1 MKIEHLCYLQEIAK
15 CKSITAAAKRLYVG
29 QTTLSAI
36 VKSIEDELDVRIFRR
51 VPSGVVP
58 TEDGI
63 KILDLSKEIIDRY
76 NEMLSCYQP
85 GSIPEK
91 RVHFAGNTTICQ
103 YFSVYLTKVIQNVSD
118 QASII
123 FHSVDRRKVL
133 PMLLDGVSNLGA
145 TTLDIDAE
153 VESFQTQAAKNGI
166 ETVQIGTDKF
176 YLCVRSDREHFS
188 GREFVDISEL
198 EGERYVAPQYYSV
211 VPNGT
216 AFSDAFRKL
225 NCVATLPT
233 PGLVLKAVMECDM
246 ITILMGR
253 SLVDDP
259 HIRSGE
265 LLAIPLTGF
274 SRPNSTGTY
283 LFSRKRSSL
292 NYFEKAI
299 YDALTSCGNQVID
312 PKNSSDNQ
320 YPPIVSLNE
329 Y

>member
-1 MKIEHLCYLQEIAK
+1 M
-15 CKSITAAAKRLYVG
+15 
-29 QTTLSAI
+29 
-36 VKSIEDELDVRIFRR
+36 
-51 VPSGVVP
+51 
-58 TEDGI
+58 
-63 KILDLSKEIIDRY
+63 
-76 NEMLSCYQP
+76 
-85 GSIPEK
+85 
-91 RVHFAGNTTICQ
+91 
-103 YFSVYLTKVIQNVSD
+103 
-118 QASII
+118 
-123 FHSVDRRKVL
+123 
-133 PMLLDGVSNLGA
+133 
-145 TTLDIDAE
+145 DIDAE

-176 YLCVRSDREHFS
+176 YLCVRSDREHFL

-233 PGLVLKAVMECDM
+233 PDLVLKAVMECDM

-274 SRPNSTGTY
+274 SRPNSTGIY